1 MKKRLITFSM
11 FVPGS
16 PAPAGSKTARA
27 TERSQAEQ
35 LATGRRFKTWVQDSC
50 KRSPVWKNQV
60 RQEAQFRLADLGFI
74 APLWDEAI
82 SARFLFLVE
91 RPKSHLRAD
100 GSLKPSAPRHPV
112 AKPDCLKLARAAEDA
127 LSGVVYWDDAR
138 IIDEWIGKRYVGEF
152 GCDRAGMLVHIRP
165 YSAKDQMDLH
175 HKFERNE
182 FVFP

>member
-1 MKKRLITFSM
+1 MKKPIVFAM

-27 TERSQAEQ
+27 QERSAIDQ
-35 LATGRRFKTWVQDSC
+35 LATGRRLKTWVQDSC
-50 KRSPVWKNQV
+50 KRSAEWKNRV
-60 RQEAQFRLADLGFI
+60 RQEAEFRLADLGFI

-82 SARFLFLVE
+82 SARFLFLVD

-100 GSLKPSAPRHPV
+100 GSLKPSAPRYPV

-152 GCDRAGMLVHIRP
+152 GCEQAGVLVCIRP

-182 FVFP
+182 FNFP